1 MCRQC
6 SARYSTTSLR
16 LDSPIHILY
25 HAVMRLFDIEDDLK
39 LVERVDAK
47 YKPVFDKFAPAPR
60 AALACYF
67 LPYKSKK
74 QIIGVTRPRVVKW
87 YCPFADQKE
96 FPTGHRYCI
105 NVYAG
110 CSHGCKYCYAQSYE
124 PNQARCKDNFKKK
137 LLKDLAEIEKFNLP
151 PAPVHLSNST
161 DAFQPLELQQ
171 RLALHTLQQLQRYR
185 RYFTSITV
193 LTKNPAVLAE
203 PEYLKTLKLLASL
216 PPDHPRKDLFDS
228 KAVPALRV
236 ETSLAFWDER
246 NTKFYDGGAPAAAQ
260 RTAAIKTLRQNDI
273 PVVLRIDPLLP
284 RNPLPG
290 GKLLADFQLP
300 HAQSL
305 TALEKLIGF
314 AAENDVIHIVYSV
327 AKIVAPRY
335 KPIPQAMQ
343 QLKQVYEYIAKPD
356 KLIFRGGS
364 WRLPQ
369 IVAQKHIVKPF
380 LKICDYYGM
389 KAYFCKQ
396 NLLSTP

>member
-1 MCRQC
+1 
-6 SARYSTTSLR
+6 
-16 LDSPIHILY
+16 
-25 HAVMRLFDIEDDLK
+25 MRLFDIDIGERLAII
-39 LVERVDAK
+39 ERVNAK
-47 YKPVFDKFAPAPR
+47 YKPVFDKFAPAQR

-74 QIIGVTRPRVVKW
+74 QIIGITRPRVVKW
-87 YCPFADQKE
+87 YCPFADQIL
-96 FPTGHRYCI
+96 TGHRYCI

-124 PNQARCKDNFKKK
+124 PNQARCKGDFKKK
-137 LLKDLAEIEKFNLP
+137 LLKDLAEIEEFNLP

-161 DAFQPLELQQ
+161 DAFQPLELKQ
-171 RLALHTLQQLQRYR
+171 RLALYTLGQLQRYR

-203 PEYLKTLKLLASL
+203 PEYSKTLKSLASL
-216 PPDHPRKDLFDS
+216 PADHPRKDLFES
-228 KAVPALRV
+228 KAISALRV

-246 NTKFYDGGAPAAAQ
+246 NTKFYDGGAPAVAQ

-290 GKLLADFQLP
+290 GKCLADFKLP
-300 HAQSL
+300 DAQNL

-314 AAENDVIHIVYSV
+314 AAENRIIHIVYSV

-343 QLKQVYEYIAKPD
+343 QLKQVYEYVAKPD

-364 WRLPQ
+364 WRLPKT
-369 IVAQKHIVKPF
+369 IAQKHIVKPF
-380 LKICDYYGM
+380 LKICDSYNM
-389 KAYFCKQ
+389 KACFCKQ